1 MGRYKDDYSRVGE
14 IVTILCD
21 ECQEE
26 VEGRVVVEK
35 YWGADSFLEEAG
47 DMIQE
52 VAVGEPERY
61 LVVEDKDGE
70 EHEGEE
76 V

>member
-1 MGRYKDDYSRVGE
+1 MGRYKDDHSRAGD
-14 IVTILCD
+14 IVTIFCD
-21 ECQEE
+21 DCQEQ
-26 VEGRVVVEK
+26 VEGKVIVEK
-35 YWGADSFLEEAG
+35 YWGADSILEEAG

-61 LVVEDKDGE
+61 LIIRDREGE
-70 EHEGEE
+70 QHQGEE